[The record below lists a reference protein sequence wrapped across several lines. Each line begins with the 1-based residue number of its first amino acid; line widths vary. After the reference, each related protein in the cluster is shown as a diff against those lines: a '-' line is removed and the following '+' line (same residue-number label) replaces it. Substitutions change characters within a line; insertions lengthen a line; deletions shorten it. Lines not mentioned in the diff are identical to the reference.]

1 MKPKNNTYY
10 FSHDCNAQSDVKL
23 IRVKKELGW
32 AGYGLYWALIE
43 RLRCEDSY
51 SLPFAVDALAYDL
64 RADEEVI
71 ERLITDFGLFEVDAQ
86 SESFYSPSL
95 IRRMGVYDEKA
106 ENLSKVRSEA
116 AKKGNEKR
124 WKGKKTE
131 ETSTQGNKGLTDM
144 LQGIAQSIQRQ
155 GTRSKSRSQ
164 NAGSEEMSTPE
175 PSDEDDQEAVAN
187 SSQTP
192 AILSQMVATSFQT
205 SARVSQAV
213 AQSSQVVATPSHLPA
228 GVSQPNEQLSQI
240 IADLSQTSAN
250 SSQTSASLSQTPASP
265 SQANARTSQGVA
277 NNHNAVS
284 NYRNASQTDR
294 KTSQD
299 IANKKRLYNNRIN
312 KIEEGIVRGGVLPP
326 GVADAPLPPLDEKN
340 EDEKTSDRSE
350 ATDPADSVVSLADG
364 GAEPRKEKSC
374 AGVGVPIGQK
384 SQTGVDYEEIKNY
397 WNEKTK
403 DAFGIIS
410 ILSETRKRNI
420 RKRIGETSKEDFF
433 RMIDKVSES
442 AYLQGDNETGWTAG
456 FDFCLRPTKYA
467 KILDGC
473 YDDNSCTARE
483 KIKTSS
489 PHQPKH
495 DNSENETDKPKYSS
509 VADYLDCTYGR
520 SGY

>member
-64 RADEEVI
+64 RAEEEVI
-71 ERLITDFGLFEVDAQ
+71 ERLITDFGLFEVDTQ
-86 SESFYSPSL
+86 SGAFYSPSL
-95 IRRMGVYDEKA
+95 IRRMGIYDEKA

-124 WKGKKTE
+124 WKSKKTE

-164 NAGSEEMSTPE
+164 NTGSEEMSTPE

-192 AILSQMVATSFQT
+192 ATLSQMVATSFQT

-228 GVSQPNEQLSQI
+228 GVSQPNEQPSQI
-240 IADLSQTSAN
+240 IADLSQTSAS

-265 SQANARTSQGVA
+265 SQANARTSQDIA
-277 NNHNAVS
+277 NNRNSVA

-294 KTSQD
+294 KTSQS

-326 GVADAPLPPLDEKN
+326 GSLTRPLPSLDEKN
-340 EDEKTSDRSE
+340 EDEKVSDLSE
-350 ATDPADSVVSLADG
+350 MTEQEDSFVSPADGL
-364 GAEPRKEKSC
+364 AEPRKEKSC
-374 AGVGVPIGQK
+374 AGVGVSVGQK
-384 SQTGVDYEEIKNY
+384 QTVDYEEIKNY

-403 DAFGIIS
+403 DAFGTIS

-473 YDDNSCTARE
+473 YDNNSCTARE

-489 PHQPKH
+489 LHQPKH

>member
-23 IRVKKELGW
+23 IRVKKELCW

-71 ERLITDFGLFEVDAQ
+71 ERLITDFGLFEVDTQ
-86 SESFYSPSL
+86 SGAFYSPSL

-294 KTSQD
+294 KTSQS

-312 KIEEGIVRGGVLPP
+312 KTEEGIVRGGVLPP
-326 GVADAPLPPLDEKN
+326 GSLTRPLPPLDEKD

-350 ATDPADSVVSLADG
+350 ATDPADSVVSPGNGLT
-364 GAEPRKEKSC
+364 EPRKEKSC
-374 AGVGVPIGQK
+374 AGVGVPVGQK
-384 SQTGVDYEEIKNY
+384 SQTVDYEEIKNY

-403 DAFGIIS
+403 DAFGTIS

-473 YDDNSCTARE
+473 YDNSSCTARE

>member
-43 RLRCEDSY
+43 RLRCEDRY

-71 ERLITDFGLFEVDAQ
+71 ERLITDFGLFEVDTQ
-86 SESFYSPSL
+86 SGVFYSPSL
-95 IRRMGVYDEKA
+95 VRRMGVYDEKA

-124 WKGKKTE
+124 WKSKKAE
-131 ETSTQGNKGLTDM
+131 ESLSLGNKGLTDM

-155 GTRSKSRSQ
+155 GARSKSSSQ
-164 NAGSEEMSTPE
+164 NAGSEEISAPE

-187 SSQTP
+187 SLQTP
-192 AILSQMVATSFQT
+192 ATLSQMVATSFQA
-205 SARVSQAV
+205 SARESQTDV
-213 AQSSQVVATPSHLPA
+213 QPSQVVAN
-228 GVSQPNEQLSQI
+228 Q
-240 IADLSQTSAN
+240 SQTLT
-250 SSQTSASLSQTPASP
+250 SSSQTPASL
-265 SQANARTSQGVA
+265 SQPNTDTLQVIATNHKAVA
-277 NNHNAVS
+277 KH
-284 NYRNASQTDR
+284 RNASQTDR

-299 IANKKRLYNNRIN
+299 IANKNRLYYTRIN

-326 GVADAPLPPLDEKN
+326 GVADAPLPPLDEKD
-340 EDEKTSDRSE
+340 EDEKALDRSE
-350 ATDPADSVVSLADG
+350 VTEKPDSVVSPRPGNGLR
-364 GAEPRKEKSC
+364 EPRKEKSC
-374 AGVGVPIGQK
+374 VSLGVSVGQK
-384 SQTGVDYEEIKNY
+384 SQTMDYEEIKNY

-420 RKRIGETSKEDFF
+420 RKRIGESSKEDFF

-473 YDDNSCTARE
+473 YDNTSCTARE

-489 PHQPKH
+489 RHQPKH

>member
-71 ERLITDFGLFEVDAQ
+71 ERLITDFGLFEVDTQ
-86 SESFYSPSL
+86 SGAFYSPSL

-124 WKGKKTE
+124 WKGKKAE
-131 ETSTQGNKGLTDM
+131 ESPGTGNKGLTDM

-192 AILSQMVATSFQT
+192 ATLSQMVATSFQT
-205 SARVSQAV
+205 RARVLQAV
-213 AQSSQVVATPSHLPA
+213 AQSSQVVANPS
-228 GVSQPNEQLSQI
+228 QLL
-240 IADLSQTSAN
+240 ARESQTDVQPSQVVAN
-250 SSQTSASLSQTPASP
+250 QSQTLTSSSQTPASL
-265 SQANARTSQGVA
+265 SQPNADTLQDIATNHKAVA
-277 NNHNAVS
+277 

-294 KTSQD
+294 KTSQN

-326 GVADAPLPPLDEKN
+326 GSLTRPLPPLDEKN

-350 ATDPADSVVSLADG
+350 ATGHIPL
-364 GAEPRKEKSC
+364 P
-374 AGVGVPIGQK
+374 
-384 SQTGVDYEEIKNY
+384 
-397 WNEKTK
+397 
-403 DAFGIIS
+403 
-410 ILSETRKRNI
+410 
-420 RKRIGETSKEDFF
+420 
-433 RMIDKVSES
+433 S
-442 AYLQGDNETGWTAG
+442 AT
-456 FDFCLRPTKYA
+456 LR
-467 KILDGC
+467 
-473 YDDNSCTARE
+473 
-483 KIKTSS
+483 
-489 PHQPKH
+489 QM
-495 DNSENETDKPKYSS
+495 
-509 VADYLDCTYGR
+509 
-520 SGY
+520 